1 MNINYAELHEAT
13 GQNWFELDPSLAW
26 TVERLVS
33 TEELAFCED
42 QLRRIGDLIGGRI
55 ARNAE
60 AIDKNSAQLV
70 RWNRE
75 GDEINHVSH
84 PAETLDTKRAL
95 WSSYAIHPHLDPRTE
110 SQDGVHPILPVAY
123 YYLLAQ
129 ADTGMVCSV
138 GMTAGVRN
146 LIERYGD
153 PATQDIFIPMLE
165 TPDFDAGWDGSMYLT
180 ERTGGSDLG
189 TTTTIAT
196 QSENGWRLNG
206 FKWFCSNVDG
216 DAIVTLARPEGAP
229 AGIKG
234 LGLFAVP
241 RWLDDGTPNGVHIRR
256 IKEKLGTRSVPTGE
270 IDLVNAVAYPLA
282 ADGHA
287 TDGRGINRMMEFVN
301 VSRMIVAAMG
311 AGIARRV
318 FLESM
323 IRASQRKA
331 FGKPLTAHPMVRSQ
345 LISLMVA
352 SEASAALLFESANR
366 VPRDRMQPLGHGDP
380 VARILVPLT
389 KLRGTRTGQESASA
403 ALELFGG
410 NGVIEDWPMARQY
423 RDAQVHPIWEG
434 TENVLSLD
442 VLRTMATESAHVH
455 LLEFLSEILTE
466 ASHELLS
473 ESRARTESGIIR
485 VQDNLARLAQAG
497 PEAANHYARTL
508 ANDLADLC
516 ECALLL
522 REAQWELDSAGTAHK
537 ALVAA
542 WLTRAHFEPD
552 HRWNTQNQAIV
563 TDLFEDLVGYAPI
576 TPEAAAKY
584 CSAGASDSGLDL
596 SEHNVPAER

>member
-1 MNINYAELHEAT
+1 MSINYAELHEAM

-26 TVERLVS
+26 TMKRLVS
-33 TEELAFCED
+33 PQELAFCEE
-42 QLRRIGDLIGGRI
+42 QLRRIGDLTGGGV

-60 AIDKNSAQLV
+60 AIDKNSAQLM

-75 GDEINHVSH
+75 GDEINHVQH
-84 PAETLDTKRAL
+84 PAETLDTKRSL
-95 WSSYAIHPHLDPRTE
+95 WSAYAIHPHLDPRAAD
-110 SQDGVHPILPVAY
+110 QDRLPPVLPVAY

-153 PATQDIFIPMLE
+153 QATKDIFIPMLE
-165 TPDFDAGWDGSMYLT
+165 TPDFDTGWDGSMYLT

-189 TTTTIAT
+189 TTTTTAT
-196 QSENGWRLNG
+196 RSEQGWHLSG
-206 FKWFCSNVDG
+206 LKWFCSNVDG
-216 DAIVTLARPEGAP
+216 DAIVTLARPEGA
-229 AGIKG
+229 AGGIKG

-241 RWLDDGTPNGVHIRR
+241 RWLADGSPNGVHIRR
-256 IKEKLGTRSVPTGE
+256 IKDKLGTRSVPTGE
-270 IDLVNAVAYPLA
+270 IDFVNALAYPLA
-282 ADGHA
+282 ADGDA
-287 TDGRGINRMMEFVN
+287 LDGRGINRMMEFVN

-323 IRASQRKA
+323 IRASRRES
-331 FGKPLTAHPMVRSQ
+331 FGKSLTAHPMVRAQ
-345 LISLMVA
+345 LIDLLVA
-352 SEASAALLFESANR
+352 SEASAALLFESASR
-366 VPRDRMQPLGHGDP
+366 VPQDRMQPLGYEDP

-389 KLRGTRTGQESASA
+389 KLRCTRTGQESASA

-434 TENVLSLD
+434 TENVLALD
-442 VLRTMATESAHVH
+442 VLRTMATEMAHVH
-455 LLEFLSEILTE
+455 LLEFFSQRLTE
-466 ASHELLS
+466 TTHELLID
-473 ESRARTESGIIR
+473 SRIRTERGIDR
-485 VQDNLARLAQAG
+485 VRANLDRLAAG
-497 PEAANHYARTL
+497 GAGAATHYARTL

-516 ECALLL
+516 ECVLVLQ
-522 REAQWELDSAGTAHK
+522 EAQWELDSEGTAHK

-542 WLTRAHFEPD
+542 WLTRSHLEPE
-552 HRWNTQNQAIV
+552 HRWNTQNEAMV
-563 TDLFEDLVGYAPI
+563 ADLFDDLVGYAPI
-576 TPEAAAKY
+576 TPEAASQY
-584 CSAGASDSGLDL
+584 CSDDPSRSGLDL
-596 SEHNVPAER
+596 SDEKTPVER